1 MKRWFSLVVIGL
13 ALALTGSANADYLE
27 VRRDAWLKKAPQSD
41 GAQIEK
47 LSAGVLVELRPGAQQ
62 NGYYRVRTRDG
73 KPGFVYRTLVKR
85 HPGAMPPAAPPAS
98 DEDPA
103 GNTPVPAATGVG
115 PAGCGG
121 KPLVVQFFDVGQGLS
136 VLLDLP
142 DHRKVLVDTGDSP
155 KRCGAPCRAWH
166 DHLMA
171 GLTSSLPTTRIDA
184 IWITHQH
191 SDHLGGADDI
201 LARFKV
207 GMYIDNG
214 TDLDKPTVKR
224 MRDAAKQNGVPVQV
238 VDAKQTAS
246 PIPAGGDVKFTPV
259 VPKTWSCSNPN
270 NCSIGL
276 RVDYC
281 RSSILFTGDAEE
293 TAEQVLE
300 PGGVSLLQ
308 VGHHGSN
315 TSSSGA
321 FLKKVKPDYA
331 VISSGK
337 PDEGTNATYCH
348 PIASTVTNLTNILGG
363 PGSTTITAFD
373 ASTVKCKDGG
383 PANWIDVPASD
394 HLWATARD
402 GDVALVTTGDGV
414 FQRVG
419 TAPP

>member
-1 MKRWFSLVVIGL
+1 MRRWLVALVVGL
-13 ALALTGSANADYLE
+13 TLAFATSARADYLE
-27 VRRDAWLKKAPQSD
+27 IRRDAWLKRAARSD
-41 GAQIEK
+41 GGQIEK
-47 LSAGVLVELRPGAQQ
+47 LTSGTLVELRPGNQE
-62 NGYYRVRTRDG
+62 NGYYKVRTRGG
-73 KPGFVYRTLVKR
+73 KAGFVYRTLVKR
-85 HPGAMPPAAPPAS
+85 HSGALPPVAPPADS
-98 DEDPA
+98 EEEPPA
-103 GNTPVPAATGVG
+103 PSASGEALS
-115 PAGCGG
+115 GCGG
-121 KPLVVQFFDVGQGLS
+121 KPLVVHFFDVGQGLS

-142 DHRKVLVDTGDSP
+142 DHRKVLVDAGDSP

-171 GLTSSLPTTRIDA
+171 GLSGSLPTGRIDA
-184 IWITHQH
+184 MWITHQH

-201 LARFKV
+201 LGRFKV
-207 GMYIDNG
+207 GLYIDNG

-224 MRDAAKQNGVPVQV
+224 MRDAAKQNGVSVQV
-238 VDAKQTAS
+238 VDTKQTAS
-246 PIPAGGDVKFTPV
+246 PIPTGGDVKFTPV

-293 TAEQVLE
+293 TEEQALE

-315 TSSSGA
+315 TSSSAG
-321 FLKKVKPDYA
+321 FLKKAKPEYA

-337 PDEGTNATYCH
+337 PDEGTNTTYCH
-348 PIASTVTNLTNILGG
+348 PIASTVTSLTNIMGG
-363 PGSTTITAFD
+363 PGSRTITAFD

-402 GDVALVTTGDGV
+402 GDVVLVTKGDGI